1 MKKKLFILSIVL
13 IFLFSITNILAT
25 ININLGP
32 TLRVL
37 DEEMKDFV
45 SDTKNIDKQIVFF
58 LTLTNEDKD
67 YIICWDSYG
76 YKLEI
81 TKDGQPK
88 DPINQKIQGK
98 QCLAPNEK
106 IKIWVL
112 FDYYNEY
119 EREIDKIGDWR
130 FNPSI
135 TLNNNVKC
143 YYKGDLT
150 TNKCGWND
158 ISQNQQ
164 GNPVDIKIRKE
175 EPSTNPEI
183 NNFVQW
189 FSKYWKILFGGAGL
203 IGAIVLILAI
213 IGFFNKK
220 R

>member
-1 MKKKLFILSIVL
+1 MKKKLFILSTLL

-25 ININLGP
+25 PDINLGP
-32 TLRVL
+32 TLKVL
-37 DEEMKDFV
+37 DEELKEFV

-67 YIICWDSYG
+67 YMICWDSYS

-88 DPINQKIQGK
+88 DPINQQSQGK

-106 IKIWVL
+106 IKMWVI

-143 YYKGDLT
+143 YYKGDLI

-183 NNFVQW
+183 NNLIQW
-189 FSKYWKILFGGAGL
+189 LRKYWKILFGGAGL

-213 IGFFNKK
+213 VGFFKK